1 MTIQIDLPDITTV
14 TQGFGSI
21 GNFKEIYKSLNKQD
35 TNAGYIMTGNSALTG
50 TAKWKAN
57 LSKQNINSI
66 SDKFGNNIFEAFQKM
81 FEEVPLV
88 NIDTQ
93 AINIKIPMMTS
104 DDIVAYINYLKL
116 RVEKN
121 EKILQDR
128 TEMLN
133 EMLALCGT
141 TSKADAKK
149 MVDELTKQKALI
161 LNDPKIPEKIVIE
174 YIDQE
179 IALMNEILQL
189 GDNNNAT

>member
-1 MTIQIDLPDITTV
+1 
-14 TQGFGSI
+14 
-21 GNFKEIYKSLNKQD
+21 
-35 TNAGYIMTGNSALTG
+35 MTGNSALTG